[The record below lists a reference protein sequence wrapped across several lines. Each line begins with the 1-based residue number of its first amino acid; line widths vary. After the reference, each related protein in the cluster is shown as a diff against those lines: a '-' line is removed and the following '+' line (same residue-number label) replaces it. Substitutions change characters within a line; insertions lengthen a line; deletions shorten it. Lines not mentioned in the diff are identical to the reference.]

1 MSKRDWKLYVEDILE
16 SLDLVKQ
23 YVGSMNFDDFR
34 EDRKTIDAVVRN
46 LEIIG
51 EASKFIPDRIKNK
64 YCDVDWPGMV
74 GLRNR
79 IAHKYFDISL
89 NVVWYI
95 IKSELLPLSEQM
107 RQILEKEK

>member
-1 MSKRDWKLYVEDILE
+1 MSKREWKLYVEDILE

-23 YVGSMNFDDFR
+23 YVGSMNFDDFK
-34 EDRKTIDAVVRN
+34 EDRKTVDAVVRN

-51 EASKFIPDRIKNK
+51 EASKFIPDSIKNK

-89 NVVWYI
+89 NVVWRI
-95 IKSELLPLSEQM
+95 IKNELPTLNEQM
-107 RQILEKEK
+107 KQILEKEK